1 MTKRIRNGELVFI
14 GIAVLTA
21 LILAIGLSRLELRPG
36 EGLPLTKGPTGIATG
51 LGDLGWG
58 DIIVVILRGF
68 LALGLVLLPVYIIV
82 NLLTPQGRK
91 RLIADAIT
99 FSLMILSVYLLLKFL
114 DRNKQNI
121 VEKAASTPAEVPPP
135 LGEIT
140 TSTYPIPELIAHTP
154 PWVTALIGIGL
165 ALLIAGIVT
174 GLFLVLQKQLRTQL
188 NPLEQLGQEAQSAV
202 DSLQG
207 GSNFRDT
214 IIRCYAQMSQIL
226 RDERGIERESAMT
239 PREFEQLLKKKG
251 FPDQPVQQLTQLF
264 EEVRYGKKTVGAQ
277 GERQAIESLTQIV
290 RFCKNPWRTEQS

>member
-1 MTKRIRNGELVFI
+1 MTKRIRNRELVFL
-14 GIAVLTA
+14 GIAILSA

-36 EGLPLTKGPTGIATG
+36 QGLPLAKGPTGIATG

-58 DIIVVILRGF
+58 EIIVVILRGF

-82 NLLTPQGRK
+82 NLLTPEGRK
-91 RLIADAIT
+91 KLLADAVS

-121 VEKAASTPAEVPPP
+121 VEKVASTPVEISPS
-135 LGEIT
+135 LGET
-140 TSTYPIPELIAHTP
+140 TSTYPIPELIAQTP
-154 PWVTALIGIGL
+154 PWVTTLIGIGL

-239 PREFEQLLKKKG
+239 PREFEQLLKMKG
-251 FPDQPVQQLTQLF
+251 LPDQPVRQLTQLF
-264 EEVRYGKKTVGAQ
+264 EEVRYGKKTVGVQ
-277 GERQAIESLTQIV
+277 GERQAVESLTQIV
-290 RFCKNPWRTEQS
+290 RFTKNPWRAEQS